1 MTPALA
7 PAAPR
12 TDRLADRIATAPAAH
27 RRSVARW
34 LLLCCG
40 MIFAMVVIGGI
51 TRLTESGLSIVE
63 WQPFTGALPP
73 MSDAEWQRLFDLYRQ
88 TPEYQA
94 INRGMSLAE
103 FREIFW
109 WEWIHRFWGR
119 LIGLVFLLPLLWF
132 LIRRRIP
139 AGLTPY
145 LVVAFVLGAAQGTL
159 GWFMVASGL
168 AERTDVSQYRLVA
181 HLLLA
186 FAIYIYLF
194 WLALLCLG
202 PPKGRVAPANRR
214 RLHWFA
220 VLLSITVAM
229 GAFTAGLNGGFVYNE
244 FPLMGGALLPEDAL
258 ASDPVWI
265 NPFENPVAAQFV
277 HRWLAVATVI
287 AALALW
293 FGAPHEKG
301 RATRGRP
308 LDLLAAIALVQFALG
323 IATLLT
329 VVWLPVAVLHQ
340 AGAVLLLTA
349 LTWTLYE
356 AALYEAALYEAR
368 A

>member
-1 MTPALA
+1 MKSA
-7 PAAPR
+7 PASSPACSSSA
-12 TDRLADRIATAPAAH
+12 RLALRIAAAPARDRHSIA
-27 RRSVARW
+27 AW
-34 LLLCCG
+34 LLVCCA
-40 MIFAMVVIGGI
+40 MVFAMVAIGGI

-63 WQPFTGALPP
+63 WQPFAGALPP
-73 MSDAEWQRLFDLYRQ
+73 LSDGEWQRLFDLYRQ
-88 TPEYQA
+88 TPEYRE

-132 LIRRRIP
+132 LVRRRIP

-145 LVVAFVLGAAQGTL
+145 LAVAFVLGGAQGAL

-186 FAIYIYLF
+186 FAIYLYLF
-194 WLALLCLG
+194 WLALVCLG
-202 PPKGRVAPANRR
+202 PPRGRIAPANRR
-214 RLHWFA
+214 RLLWLA
-220 VLLSITVAM
+220 LPIGLTVAM
-229 GAFTAGLNGGFVYNE
+229 GAFTAGLNGGFLYNE
-244 FPLMGGALLPEDAL
+244 FPLMGGALLPQDAL
-258 ASDPVWI
+258 AIDPVWI
-265 NPFENPVAAQFV
+265 NLFENPVAAQFA
-277 HRWLAVATVI
+277 HRWLAVATTI
-287 AALALW
+287 ATLLVWWTAAQR
-293 FGAPHEKG
+293 GDD
-301 RATRGRP
+301 ATRGRP
-308 LDLLAAIALVQFALG
+308 LDLLAAIAVVQFALG

-340 AGAVLLLTA
+340 AGAVLLVTA
-349 LTWTLYE
+349 LVW
-356 AALYEAALYEAR
+356 ALYEAR

>member
-1 MTPALA
+1 MTPAPAPVSTRVDSLA
-7 PAAPR
+7 RRIEGASAR
-12 TDRLADRIATAPAAH
+12 DRYRIAC
-27 RRSVARW
+27 W
-34 LLLCCG
+34 LLLCCF
-40 MIFAMVVIGGI
+40 MVFAMVVIGGI

-63 WQPFTGALPP
+63 WQPFSGALPP
-73 MSDAEWQRLFDLYRQ
+73 LSDAEWQRLFDLYRQ
-88 TPEYQA
+88 IPEYQQ

-119 LIGLVFLLPLLWF
+119 LIGLVFLAPFLWL

-139 AGLTPY
+139 TGLTPY
-145 LVVAFVLGAAQGTL
+145 LVAAFVLGGMQGAL

-168 AERTDVSQYRLVA
+168 AERVDVSQYRLAA

-186 FAIYIYLF
+186 LVIYVYLF
-194 WLALLCLG
+194 WLALTCLG
-202 PPKGRVAPANRR
+202 PPHGRVAPGNHR
-214 RLHWFA
+214 RLLWLA
-220 VLLSITVAM
+220 LLLGLTITM

-244 FPLMGGALLPEDAL
+244 FPLMGGMLLPSDAIAL
-258 ASDPVWI
+258 DPIWI

-277 HRWLAVATVI
+277 HRWLAVASV
-287 AALALW
+287 AATTIVWLTA
-293 FGAPHEKG
+293 A
-301 RATRGRP
+301 RRSADAARGRP
-308 LDLLAAIALVQFALG
+308 LDMLAVAALLQFALG

-329 VVWLPVAVLHQ
+329 IVALPVAVLHQ

-349 LTWTLYE
+349 LIWAIYE
-356 AALYEAALYEAR
+356 TR